1 MTVGELK
8 RCLADSG
15 ADVNDDL
22 EVVID
27 SGGSTHHIGRVIV
40 TQMEVDL
47 APKGGRFQRGF
58 VPVVKIN
65 TVY

>member
-15 ADVNDDL
+15 SDVNDDL

-47 APKGGRFQRGF
+47 PPKDGRFQRGF
-58 VPVVKIN
+58 VPVVQIN